1 MRSLWAAGLLLRRL
15 RTEPGVITLLF
26 VLVAGTSFL
35 FAAAPRLF
43 NQVSDE
49 ALRYEVGNAAP
60 AQRNLQLALAST
72 LSAGPRGGISGP
84 TSYGTALKHQF
95 PTTLQDLVAARTLVV
110 TTARFSLPDPPEF
123 TTYLTLRYQDGMTNA
138 TELVEGRWP
147 TNLGFALPE
156 ATIGL
161 IPPTPDPEGAP
172 PIPFEIALSADAAAD
187 IGVSIGDRLQVL
199 VDGSDPLLARTFY
212 RIVPTEMVVVGLYR
226 AVDPTADYWY
236 GDSSLLQISRGGSL
250 DAPIAYV
257 TAFFAPEAY
266 PALASSGL
274 PFRYQWRLD
283 IATDRL
289 DAGQVPALLADLRRV
304 QSDFVTGSSELSRP
318 GAVVLR
324 TGLLDLVERYQ
335 AKRAASEAVLSIAAI
350 GPFALAGGAL
360 GMLGILLVTRRRS
373 AIGLARGRGA
383 SGYLILGTQL
393 WEASILSGAAAL
405 LGLLAAVTWV
415 PARATSLSPVLAVS
429 VAVAATLLLVGSAWP
444 AARRPLGQLER
455 DDPPALRV
463 SPRRLVVELTVV
475 AIAVAGALLL
485 RGRGLTVGGSG
496 DAQFDP
502 LLAAVPVLSGLA
514 VGIVAMRLDPLP
526 IRGIGW
532 LAARRRDLVP
542 VLGLRTVG
550 RHPAAAN
557 LPLMVLM
564 LTAAFAAFSSVIVT
578 SVDRGQVAASWLNVG
593 ADYRVE
599 KIGLGTLSPQFDP
612 TTIAG
617 VEAVAAGIVDTTAG
631 FASIPNQR
639 ASTMF
644 ESVDPQAYQDVTA
657 GSPADPQ
664 WPAEM
669 LAAPTGPGLG
679 TVDHPIPA
687 ILSPRLPIGSA
698 RLGVGDTF
706 EVTVQ
711 GQPMTFVVV
720 QQRTAFPG
728 IGNGIGFVVAP
739 YTWIQEAWVNKPLYP
754 SVMWVRGSAA
764 INDDL
769 AELVRVGTSAR
780 IVSRHQQYAALHEAP
795 LVAAIARG
803 FGAVLVVAALCTALT
818 IIGSLTLS
826 AARRTQDLAFLR
838 TLGVTGRQALW
849 LTVVEH
855 APPVVI
861 AVVPGI
867 ALGLGVALLLEP
879 GLGLGVFV
887 GTDTD
892 VALVVDWGVM
902 ALISAALL
910 VVVVLAITA
919 GTWLSRRARLVD
931 ALRIGDD

>member
-15 RTEPGVITLLF
+15 RTEPGVIALLF
-26 VLVAGTSFL
+26 VLVAGTAFL

-49 ALRYEVGNAAP
+49 ALRYEVAQAAP
-60 AQRNLQLALAST
+60 AQRNLQLALASN
-72 LSAGPRGGISGP
+72 LSARSGGVSGP
-84 TSYGTALKHQF
+84 TNHGLALQHQF
-95 PTTLQDLVAARTLVV
+95 PPSLQELVDARDLVV

-123 TTYLTLRYQDGMTNA
+123 TTYLTLRYQDGLTDA
-138 TELVEGRWP
+138 TRLVAGRWP
-147 TNLGFALPE
+147 RSLGSMLPP

-161 IPPTPDPEGAP
+161 IPPSPETDGEP
-172 PIPFEIALSADAAAD
+172 PMPFEIAISADAAAD
-187 IGVSIGDRLQVL
+187 VGISIGDHLPVL

-212 RIVPTEMVVVGLYR
+212 RIVPTEMVVVGTYR

-236 GDSSLLQISRGGSL
+236 GDVSLLQIFRAGSL

-257 TAFFAPEAY
+257 TAYFAADDY
-266 PALASSGL
+266 PGLVSSGL
-274 PFRYQWRLD
+274 PFRYQWRFNL
-283 IATDRL
+283 ATDRL
-289 DAGQVPALLADLRRV
+289 DAGQVPALLDDLRRV
-304 QSDFVTGSSELSRP
+304 QSDFLTGSSELSRP
-318 GAVVLR
+318 GGVVLR
-324 TGLLDLVERYQ
+324 TGLLDLVERFQ
-335 AKRAASEAVLSIAAI
+335 AKSASSEAVLSIAAI

-360 GMLGILLVTRRRS
+360 GMLAILLVTRRRS

-383 SGYLILGTQL
+383 SSYLILGTQL
-393 WEASILSGAAAL
+393 WEASILAGAAAL
-405 LGLLAAVTWV
+405 LGLLGAVTLV
-415 PARATSLSPVLAVS
+415 PARANPLSPILAVA
-429 VAVAATLLLVGSAWP
+429 VAAAATLLLVGSAWP

-463 SPRRLVVELTVV
+463 SPRRLVIELTVV

-485 RGRGLTVGGSG
+485 RGRGLTAAGG
-496 DAQFDP
+496 DAHFDP

-514 VGIVAMRLDPLP
+514 VGIVAMRLYPLP
-526 IRGIGW
+526 IRGVGW

-557 LPLMVLM
+557 LPLLVLM

-599 KIGLGTLSPQFDP
+599 MVGLGALSPQFDP
-612 TTIAG
+612 TTVDG
-617 VEAVAAGIVDTTAG
+617 VEAVAPGIVDTTAG
-631 FASIPNQR
+631 FASVPNQR
-639 ASTMF
+639 ASILLDT
-644 ESVDPQAYQDVTA
+644 VDPGAYQLVTA
-657 GSPADPQ
+657 GSPADPA
-664 WPAEM
+664 WPAPM
-669 LAAPTGPGLG
+669 LAQPTGPGLG
-679 TVDHPIPA
+679 TLDRPIPA

-698 RLGVGDTF
+698 NLLVGDTF
-706 EVTVQ
+706 EVTVRD
-711 GQPMTFVVV
+711 QPMTFVVAEK
-720 QQRTAFPG
+720 RASFPG
-728 IGNGIGFVVAP
+728 IGAGVAFVVAP
-739 YTWIQEAWVNKPLYP
+739 FNWIQEAFENKPLRP
-754 SVMWVRGSAA
+754 SVMWVRGPAG
-764 INDDL
+764 IGERL
-769 AELVRVGTSAR
+769 ATLVREGTSAR
-780 IVSRHQQYAALHEAP
+780 LVSRHQRYAALHDAP

-803 FGAVLVVAALCTALT
+803 FGAALVVAALYTALT
-818 IIGSLTLS
+818 IIGALTLS

-838 TLGVTGRQALW
+838 TLGVTSRQALW

-855 APPVVI
+855 APPVI
-861 AVVPGI
+861 LALVPGI
-867 ALGLGVALLLEP
+867 ALGIGVALLLEP

-887 GTDTD
+887 GTDAEVTL
-892 VALVVDWGVM
+892 AVDWGTM
-902 ALISAALL
+902 ALISGALL